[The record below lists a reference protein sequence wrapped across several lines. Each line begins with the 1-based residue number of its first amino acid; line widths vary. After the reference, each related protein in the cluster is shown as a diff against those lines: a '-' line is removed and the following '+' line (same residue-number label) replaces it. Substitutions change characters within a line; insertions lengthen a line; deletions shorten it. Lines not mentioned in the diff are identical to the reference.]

1 MIPPFPDDTFPGGD
15 TEPFWFLGGR
25 ARILVPG
32 SKSNGALSVMEFF
45 DTAGHAP
52 PHHIHEDEDE
62 IWIVLDGEVSFFIAD
77 QRIDLHAGQI
87 AHGPR
92 GVPHS
97 YLVRSETARMAVAF
111 APSCIEGWFSANGTA
126 ATPLDEAAAAFDIGD
141 VLSSAEP
148 FHVRV
153 AGPPPTEKGLRS

>member
-1 MIPPFPDDTFPGGD
+1 VIEPFPDDTFPGAE

-25 ARILVPG
+25 SRVLVPG
-32 SKSNGALSVMEFF
+32 GETNGALSVMEFL

-62 IWIVLDGEVSFFIAD
+62 VWFVLDGEVSFFVAD
-77 QRIDLHAGQI
+77 QRIDLHTGQI

-97 YLVRSETARMAVAF
+97 YLVRSETARLAVVF
-111 APSCIEGWFSANGTA
+111 SPSCVEQWFTANGTP
-126 ATPLDEAAAAFDIGD
+126 ATRLDQEPAAFDIGRI
-141 VLSSAEP
+141 LASAEP

-153 AGPPPTEKGLRS
+153 AGPPPTA